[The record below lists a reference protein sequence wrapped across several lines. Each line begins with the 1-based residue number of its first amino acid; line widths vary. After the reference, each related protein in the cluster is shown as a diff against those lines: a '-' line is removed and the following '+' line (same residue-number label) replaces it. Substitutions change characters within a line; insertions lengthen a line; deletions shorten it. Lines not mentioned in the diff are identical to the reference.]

1 MESAYFAYITFF
13 FITLVIG
20 VLYCIGIWISRDG
33 EIEID
38 PQGEKRVVWSMILY
52 PLYRYLSNERK
63 IEVVYNKDYY
73 EDLTIKVKQWFPE
86 TDIDFVN
93 DTEDEVI
100 EKIKPIQGELEEKYF
115 IRLDKI
121 YNHAIMKKQYYQVN
135 HWSKP
140 IIACYKCY
148 ASFHG
153 SIVFL
158 LSSMMATRLE
168 FIEYDLYILLPMWI
182 IYVFSLVTLNVL
194 LEKKIN

>member
-1 MESAYFAYITFF
+1 M
-13 FITLVIG
+13 
-20 VLYCIGIWISRDG
+20 YCIGIWISRDG
-33 EIEID
+33 ETEID
-38 PQGEKRVVWSMILY
+38 PQGKERVVWSMVLY
-52 PLYRYLSNERK
+52 SFYRYLSNERK
-63 IEVVYNKDYY
+63 EEVVYNEDYY
-73 EDLTIKVKQWFPE
+73 EELSIKLNQWFPE
-86 TDIDFVN
+86 INVDLMK
-93 DTEDEVI
+93 DTEEEVLR
-100 EKIKPIQGELEEKYF
+100 KIKPIQGELEEKYF
-115 IRLDKI
+115 IKVVNK
-121 YNHAIMKKQYYQVN
+121 YNHAYFQKQYYQVN
-135 HWSKP
+135 KWSKP

>member
-20 VLYCIGIWISRDG
+20 ALYCIGIWISRDG
-33 EIEID
+33 ETEID
-38 PQGEKRVVWSMILY
+38 PQGKERVVWSMILY

-63 IEVVYNKDYY
+63 EEVVYNEDYY
-73 EDLTIKVKQWFPE
+73 EDLNLKLNQWFPE
-86 TDIDFVN
+86 INVDLMK
-93 DTEDEVI
+93 DTEEEVLR
-100 EKIKPIQGELEEKYF
+100 KIKPIQGELEEKYF
-115 IRLDKI
+115 IKVVNK
-121 YNHAIMKKQYYQVN
+121 YNHAYFQKQYYQVN
-135 HWSKP
+135 KWSKP

-168 FIEYDLYILLPMWI
+168 FIECDLYILLPMWI

>member
-20 VLYCIGIWISRDG
+20 AMYCIGIWISRDG
-33 EIEID
+33 ETEVD
-38 PQGEKRVVWSMILY
+38 PQGKERVVWSMILY

-73 EDLTIKVKQWFPE
+73 EELSIKLNQWFPE
-86 TDIDFVN
+86 INVDLMK
-93 DTEDEVI
+93 DTEEEVLR
-100 EKIKPIQGELEEKYF
+100 KIKPIQGELEEKYF
-115 IRLDKI
+115 IKVVNK
-121 YNHAIMKKQYYQVN
+121 YNHAYFQKQYYQVN
-135 HWSKP
+135 KWSKP